1 MRKSERFAGPAIV
14 LRGANENNLKNVT
27 VSIPVGLMTC
37 LTGVS
42 GSGKSSLLDECL
54 MAEASRRHQ
63 VLSRSTRQ
71 VSTPF
76 SPHLEEAKVPFV
88 VAVRQGI
95 LQWNSRS
102 TIATATGL
110 LQRLRDVVVNHG
122 QVRSA
127 NGPLAPLRAEDVA
140 AWCRSHHA
148 GANVLVLAAL
158 ERRVLG
164 PLWPYIEKAIR
175 LHPELLVCVVETGTH
190 PTSEGEPPEK
200 YRRTTTKTHRDIYA
214 IVGKALAVRQD
225 SAVSERIALAMKLA
239 RKPDDI
245 CLLLEGR
252 TGSSS
257 LQFESSLID
266 PSDAKIYWLPTPS
279 LLSFN
284 SRLPRSGR
292 CTTCDGLGSV
302 ERISETSLIA
312 DPTLPLAE
320 GGLAIPFETASSRY
334 RYFPPLA
341 EEIRGLFVAHDLPI
355 TSSWKD
361 LGETARREFLEGSG
375 DRTIQPR
382 KPDGDSKG
390 KRKPFIGMID
400 RIRAKFAG
408 KDAGAT
414 ALAGLQQTG
423 SCPDCNGTR
432 LNHPARSV
440 FFGGKSFSAILAL
453 TLSEAGRWLRETGRK
468 LSDSHASRILGSLA
482 LLCDSCDRLGL
493 GHLAWSR
500 PIDTLSGGEAQ
511 RLRISASMS
520 ARLQGGCYA
529 LDEPTRGLHA
539 ADAALL
545 CGTLRDLVDNETTVL
560 LVEHNP
566 VVVAGAD
573 HVIEMGPGGGSEG
586 GKVIYAGPPAG
597 SPLLSIKVSKPPHR
611 TFAKSGH
618 VELKGIQFRN
628 IHDED
633 VSIPLGGV
641 VCVTGVSGSG
651 KSTLIR
657 DVLTPAV
664 QSWIDAGTTSGEN
677 FRRLTIKGKIDRLVY
692 VSQNALS
699 SNPRSLLLTFLGLAD
714 DFRMWFHRHSDA
726 VTLGLYPSHF
736 SPNGE
741 LGQCPACEGLGRVTQ
756 NAGVGVTVCPA
767 CGGTRFH
774 PHVLFAKYRGQSVG
788 EWLSSDLSL
797 LAECEEAP
805 SQVRSAAQLG
815 KELGIGHLS
824 LGRSLPTLSGG
835 ECQRLRIVKALLE
848 CQSAEGN
855 ESLHQVFVMDEPAAG
870 LHPSDVDRL
879 NQALHRV
886 VLGGRNTLI
895 LVEHNLSIIR
905 LADWVVDVGPLS
917 ADQGGR
923 ILFAGTVDD
932 FLLNGP
938 NESKTR
944 QALQSELPTP
954 PRRTR
959 PLSDEALSLA
969 YRSSAESI
977 QVFREYLALSNG
989 ELDADENPTPA
1000 KPAYLVSAGSN
1011 DAHAD
1016 HDVFGLLSLALP
1028 MCQLYAA
1035 ESNFTGHTVFPDGK
1049 TACEAALAALRAK
1062 KGMIAGWFP
1071 LTSLAAEETVTWPET
1086 RQAIKDG
1093 ITRGAF
1099 GWFDGADVQRKAPVG
1114 VQEPKESHLVR
1125 LLVDPSLDTAEAVN
1139 RAFALGEGWVSIID
1153 PSRGRLDDFS
1163 IRVLKIPELRVGSRW
1178 RLPQIFDPGIQHTAC
1193 RLCKGGGTVEGID
1206 EKLVVADRHSGIR
1219 QDKLLTKQAL
1229 EAIRAARRRQM
1240 MPAVD
1245 RLANVGLVDL
1255 TLPLDKM
1262 APDTLIAFWFGYPE
1276 KSFLS
1281 AGGDE
1286 KRKGDWYQWL
1296 GLVNYVTANMW
1307 KAPDRNWA
1315 NQLNESRHPEPCP
1328 RCGGTGLG
1336 WEARLRDVQGVTL
1349 QTILSEWTV
1358 DRLTAWLSRLV
1369 CHTTAGKK
1377 ATANANARLD
1387 LARRLRLGKI
1397 KCGASYSE
1405 LPAHDRL
1412 RLFTLAC
1419 SYNQLLGAIAFVQPV
1434 THGEVDSTEQLIKE
1448 VKEQGNMQWVVEP

>member
-1 MRKSERFAGPAIV
+1 MRKSERFADPAIV
-14 LRGANENNLKNVT
+14 LRGAHENNLKNVT

-42 GSGKSSLLDECL
+42 GSGKSSLVDECL

-63 VLSRSTRQ
+63 VLSRSTRR

-76 SPHLEEAKVPFV
+76 SPQLEEAKVPFV

-102 TIATATGL
+102 TVATATGL
-110 LQRLRDVVVNHG
+110 LQRLRDVMVHHG
-122 QVRSA
+122 EVRSA
-127 NGPLAPLRAEDVA
+127 NGPLATLRAEDVA

-148 GANVLVLAAL
+148 GADVLVLAAL

-164 PLWPYIEKAIR
+164 PLWPYIEKAIQR
-175 LHPELLVCVVETGTH
+175 HPEFLVCVVETGTP
-190 PTSEGEPPEK
+190 PTSEGERPEK
-200 YRRTTTKTHRDIYA
+200 HRRTTTKTQRDIYA
-214 IVGKALAVRQD
+214 IVGNALPVRQD
-225 SAVSERIALAMKLA
+225 SAVSERIALAMNLA

-245 CLLLEGR
+245 CLFLEGR
-252 TGSSS
+252 TGSSVV
-257 LQFESSLID
+257 QFEGTLID
-266 PSDAKIYWLPTPS
+266 PSDARIYWLPTPS

-292 CTTCDGLGSV
+292 CATCDGLGSV
-302 ERISETSLIA
+302 ERVSETSLIG

-320 GGLAIPFETASSRY
+320 GGLAIPFETASARY

-341 EEIRGLFVAHDLPI
+341 EEIRGLVAAHDLPI
-355 TSSWKD
+355 TASWKD
-361 LGETARREFLEGSG
+361 LDETVRREFLEGSG

-390 KRKPFIGMID
+390 KRKPFVGLID
-400 RIRAKFAG
+400 RVRAKFAG
-408 KDAGAT
+408 KDAGGA

-423 SCPDCNGTR
+423 SCPDCDGTR

-440 FFGGKSFSAILAL
+440 FFGGKSFSDILAL
-453 TLSEAGRWLRETGRK
+453 TLSEAGSWLRETGRK
-468 LSDSHASRILGSLA
+468 LTDSHASRVLGSLA
-482 LLCDSCDRLGL
+482 LLCDACDRLGL
-493 GHLAWSR
+493 GHLAWNR

-545 CGTLRDLVDNETTVL
+545 CGTLRDLVDKETTVL

-573 HVIEMGPGGGSEG
+573 HVIEMGPGGGSAG
-586 GKVIYAGPPAG
+586 GKVVYDGPPAG
-597 SPLLSIKVSKPPHR
+597 SPLLSVTVSRPPHW

-618 VELKGIQFRN
+618 VELKGIRFRN

-651 KSTLIR
+651 KSTLVR
-657 DVLTPAV
+657 DVLTPAL

-677 FRRLTIKGKIDRLVY
+677 FRRLTVKGKIDRLVY

-699 SNPRSLLLTFLGLAD
+699 SNPRSLLLTLLGLAD
-714 DFRMWFHRHSDA
+714 DFRIWFHRHSDA
-726 VTLGLYPSHF
+726 VTLGLEPSHF
-736 SPNGE
+736 SPNSE
-741 LGQCPACEGLGRVTQ
+741 FGQCPACEGLGRVTQ
-756 NAGVGVTVCPA
+756 NAGAGVTVCPA
-767 CGGTRFH
+767 CKGTRFH

-797 LAECEEAP
+797 LAECEDAP

-848 CQSAEGN
+848 CHSAGRS
-855 ESLHQVFVMDEPAAG
+855 ESLHQLFVMDEPAAG
-870 LHPSDVDRL
+870 LHPADVDRL

-886 VLGGRNTLI
+886 VLGGTNTLI

-917 ADQGGR
+917 ADQGGK

-932 FLLNGP
+932 FLRNGP
-938 NESKTR
+938 DESKTR
-944 QALQSELPTP
+944 QALRSELPKQ

-959 PLSDEALSLA
+959 PLMDEDLSVA
-969 YRSSAESI
+969 YRTSAESI
-977 QVFREYLALSNG
+977 QGFRDYLALSHG
-989 ELDADENPTPA
+989 ERDADDNPSPA
-1000 KPAYLVSAGSN
+1000 RPAYLVSAGSD
-1011 DAHAD
+1011 DAHEE
-1016 HDVFGLLSLALP
+1016 HDVFGLLALALP
-1028 MCQLYAA
+1028 MYQLYAA
-1035 ESNFTGHTVFPDGK
+1035 ESNFTGHMVFPDDR

-1071 LTSLAAEETVTWPET
+1071 LTTLAAEESVTWSDI
-1086 RQAIKDG
+1086 RRAIKDG
-1093 ITRGAF
+1093 ITKGAF
-1099 GWFDGADVQRKAPVG
+1099 GWFDGAAVQRKAPVG
-1114 VQEPKESHLVR
+1114 DQKPQGSHLVR
-1125 LLVDPSLDTAEAVN
+1125 LVLDPSLDAAESVN
-1139 RAFALGEGWVSIID
+1139 RAFALGEGWVSIVD
-1153 PSRGRLDDFS
+1153 PSRGALDDFS
-1163 IRVLKIPELRVGSRW
+1163 IRVLKMPELRVGSRW
-1178 RLPQIFDPGIQHTAC
+1178 RLPQIFDPGIQQTAC

-1229 EAIRAARRRQM
+1229 EAVRAARRRQM
-1240 MPAVD
+1240 LPAVD
-1245 RLANVGLVDL
+1245 RLADVGLVDL
-1255 TLPLDKM
+1255 TLSLDKM
-1262 APDTLIAFWFGYPE
+1262 APDTLNAFWFGYPE

-1281 AGGDE
+1281 AGGDA

-1315 NQLNESRHPEPCP
+1315 NLLNESRHPQSCT

-1358 DRLTAWLSRLV
+1358 DRLTSWLPKLV
-1369 CHTTAGKK
+1369 CHTAAGKK
-1377 ATANANARLD
+1377 AIATANTRLE
-1387 LARRLRLGKI
+1387 LARRLKLGKL
-1397 KCGASYSE
+1397 KCGTRYSE
-1405 LPAHDRL
+1405 LPVAERL
-1412 RLFTLAC
+1412 RVFTVAC
-1419 SYNQLLGAIAFVQPV
+1419 SYNHLLGASAFVQPV
-1434 THGEVDSTEQLIKE
+1434 KHGEVDLVERLIKE
-1448 VKEQGNMQWVVEP
+1448 VQEPGNMQWMVET